1 MKSVDRIDINRKWPM
16 PSWIPMLLLVAAVM
30 GLLIGRCGH
39 ASRDKYIVFYNIEVQ
54 EATQA
59 NIDVTFEA
67 YNRSKVDFVEEGIL
81 IRAYDEHGEEIAS
94 KITIIDLKSGE
105 KQRYLKVLTKLTKLI
120 KSKADVASVSVELYH
135 SILFK

>member
-1 MKSVDRIDINRKWPM
+1 MKSVDRLDMNRKWAM
-16 PSWIPMLLLVAAVM
+16 PSWVPMLMLVSAVS

-39 ASRDKYIVFYNIEVQ
+39 AARDKYIVFYNIEVQ

-67 YNRSKVDFVEEGIL
+67 YNRSKVDFEGEGVL
-81 IRAYDEHGEEIAS
+81 IRAYDENGEEIAS

-120 KSKADVASVSVELYH
+120 KNKDDVASVSVELYH
-135 SILFK
+135 PSLFK